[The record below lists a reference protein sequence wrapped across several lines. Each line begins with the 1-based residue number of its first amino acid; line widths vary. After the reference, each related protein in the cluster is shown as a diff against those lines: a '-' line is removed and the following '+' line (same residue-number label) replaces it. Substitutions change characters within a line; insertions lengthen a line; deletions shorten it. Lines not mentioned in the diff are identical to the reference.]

1 MHRAGRISP
10 LPFVSRV
17 PTLGQQLAHTL
28 SLRQGA
34 LPSLVNQ
41 VNFAPS
47 NSNSKLAPLSCQTG
61 RTAVMQLARRRP
73 DSLQH
78 NLLCVLAG
86 GGRSFIVPVL
96 ALLSVFNRISRGSGT
111 SCLVSGTLRFRF
123 RSLPLRFL
131 GVNVCG

>member
-61 RTAVMQLARRRP
+61 RTAAMQLVPKATR
-73 DSLQH
+73 
-78 NLLCVLAG
+78 
-86 GGRSFIVPVL
+86 FI
-96 ALLSVFNRISRGSGT
+96 ATQS
-111 SCLVSGTLRFRF
+111 TLRARGGWSLLH
-123 RSLPLRFL
+123 RSCPGSSECFQPHLPGEWHLLPRL
-131 GVNVCG
+131 WDPQI